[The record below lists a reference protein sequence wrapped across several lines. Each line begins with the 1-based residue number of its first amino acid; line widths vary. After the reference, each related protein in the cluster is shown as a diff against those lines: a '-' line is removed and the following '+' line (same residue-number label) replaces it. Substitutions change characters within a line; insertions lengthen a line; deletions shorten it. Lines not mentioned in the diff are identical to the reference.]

1 MGRYRFGTFDFDS
14 DTTELR
20 RDGSPVKLQGQ
31 PAQVLALLVEHAGEL
46 VTRETL
52 QQTVWAD
59 GTQVD
64 FERGLN
70 YCIAQVRSA
79 LGDSADSPRFIRTV
93 PKKGYQF
100 IAPVEHFAD
109 PAQPVQDH
117 SPESPPPVRRP
128 PMPLLIWSAVA
139 VALVAAAASWLWISK
154 QAPRPVIAICLFD
167 NETGDPSADRIASG
181 FSDAITAEL
190 ASAGNAS
197 RAQVIGNAAILRKP
211 RSERNLNQIQEALGA
226 NYVIIGQLQKDSTQ
240 FRVLAHLLRMPR
252 QTHVTVQRLDMADLE
267 TPLETEAEFARSAT
281 SRFLRAIENPSSAAR
296 TR

>member
-14 DTTELR
+14 ETTELR

-79 LGDSADSPRFIRTV
+79 LGDSAESPRFIRTV

-100 IAPVEHFAD
+100 IAPVERLEN
-109 PAQPVQDH
+109 PTPENRV
-117 SPESPPPVRRP
+117 PESAPPVRRP
-128 PMPLLIWSAVA
+128 PIPLLIWSAVA
-139 VALVAAAASWLWISK
+139 IGMVAAAASWLWISK

-167 NETGDPSADRIASG
+167 NETGDPGADRIASG

-197 RAQVIGNAAILRKP
+197 RALVIGNAAILRKP

-226 NYVIIGQLQKDSTQ
+226 NYVIVGQLQKDSAQ

-252 QTHVTVQRLDMADLE
+252 QTHVTVQRLDMVNLE

-281 SRFLRAIENPSSAAR
+281 SRFLKAIENPSSVTR